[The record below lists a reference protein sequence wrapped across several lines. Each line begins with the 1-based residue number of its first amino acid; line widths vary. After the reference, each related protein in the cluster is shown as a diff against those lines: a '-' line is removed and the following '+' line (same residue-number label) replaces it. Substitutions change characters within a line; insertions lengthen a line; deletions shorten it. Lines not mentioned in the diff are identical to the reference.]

1 MGVAAYFSEFPFFCP
16 YRPSIFQYAAQCPVG
31 GKGRSMRNLVRA
43 LFFVFPDVLL
53 CWCEGFVI
61 VFDVFLLRVNPL
73 NSRGAEIGALTYGV
87 PIDRSTICCLFFIH
101 VPQYVV
107 LLIRKK
113 GLSW

>member
-1 MGVAAYFSEFPFFCP
+1 
-16 YRPSIFQYAAQCPVG
+16 
-31 GKGRSMRNLVRA
+31 MRNLVRA

-87 PIDRSTICCLFFIH
+87 PIDHSTICCLFFIH

-113 GLSW
+113 RLKLVNTADLSVRYLEGRSSEILLRLLGGGG